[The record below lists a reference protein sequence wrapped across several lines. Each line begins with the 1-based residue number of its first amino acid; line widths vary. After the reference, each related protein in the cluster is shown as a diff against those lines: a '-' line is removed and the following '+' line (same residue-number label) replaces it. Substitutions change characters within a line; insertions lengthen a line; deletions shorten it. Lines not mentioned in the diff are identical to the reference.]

1 MSVDKLNHITA
12 TIITLNEEN
21 NIGRCIDALI
31 PICDEIIVL
40 DSFSSDLTENIC
52 KEKGV
57 RFEQRKWA
65 GYSDSKNYL
74 NQLASHD
81 YIFSVD
87 ADEAPD
93 EALQAE
99 IIKIKKQGLH
109 GIYAVNR
116 LTNYCG
122 SWIKH
127 SGWYPDVKTR
137 IFPKSKS
144 HWDGQYVH
152 EELIVEGNP
161 EPILLKGH
169 LLHYSYY
176 DFKDHRAR
184 ADKYSRLTAQKMNS
198 KGKKA
203 SVVRPYISAL
213 GRFISMFIIK
223 KGFLDGKMG
232 WHIARISALSNIL
245 KYKEL
250 RRLNHAE
257 KSK

>member
-1 MSVDKLNHITA
+1 MPDDKLQHITA
-12 TIITLNEEN
+12 TIITLNEAR
-21 NIGRCIDALI
+21 NIGRCIDALL
-31 PICDEIIVL
+31 PVSDEIIVL
-40 DSFSSDLTENIC
+40 DAFSTDETPKIC

-57 RFEQRKWA
+57 RFEQREWE
-65 GYSDSKNYL
+65 GYSASKNYL
-74 NQLASHD
+74 NSLATHS

-93 EALQAE
+93 EALQSE
-99 IIKIKKQGLH
+99 LIEIKKEGLT
-109 GIYAVNR
+109 GTYSVNR

-127 SGWYPDVKTR
+127 SGWYPDIKTR
-137 IFPKSKS
+137 IFPKDKS
-144 HWDGQYVH
+144 RWDGQYVH
-152 EELIVEGNP
+152 EELVVDGNP
-161 EPILLKGH
+161 EPKLLKGH

-184 ADKYSRLTAQKMNS
+184 ADKYSILTAKKMNA

-203 SVVRPYISAL
+203 SVLKPYLSAL
-213 GRFISMFIIK
+213 GRFVSMYIFN

-250 RRLNHAE
+250 RRLNHG
-257 KSK
+257 K